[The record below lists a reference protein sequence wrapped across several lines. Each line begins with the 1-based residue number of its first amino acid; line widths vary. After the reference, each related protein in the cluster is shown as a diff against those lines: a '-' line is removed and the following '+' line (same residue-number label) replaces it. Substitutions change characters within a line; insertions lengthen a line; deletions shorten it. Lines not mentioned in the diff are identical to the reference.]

1 MEHPIPLCMSAE
13 GRPELRG
20 PEREMSDACLSC
32 LVRQQA
38 RIGQVVVR
46 RRLPQRD
53 KHATISIGLDEQM
66 EGVA

>member
-1 MEHPIPLCMSAE
+1 
-13 GRPELRG
+13 
-20 PEREMSDACLSC
+20 
-32 LVRQQA
+32 
-38 RIGQVVVR
+38 VVVR

>member
-1 MEHPIPLCMSAE
+1 MEHPSHCAYPLRAGQSYV
-13 GRPELRG
+13 GRR
-20 PEREMSDACLSC
+20 RVSC